1 MDKTLLSILSG
12 LGGMLGWGT
21 SDFLANSA
29 SEKVGHHR
37 SLFWSQVAGMILI
50 GACVLIFNRNL
61 NLSPLLFGLTIVGG
75 IMYAVGYLFFYKGFE
90 IGNVSVVSATIN
102 LQVLF
107 AILISFFVRGQ
118 QLTSLQI
125 PALII
130 LLTGIS
136 LVSLNFDHL
145 KEGKVGLLK
154 GVKETLTAAIV
165 FGIFYWPL
173 NEYLVE
179 QADWIFI
186 SFLIKVVA
194 LLFLFLLS
202 WRNKTKLNV
211 KSDTRL
217 YFLIAAVGVLE
228 ALGILSASFGQS
240 YGDGIIVAPIASA
253 LTIVTVALAM
263 IFSNEKINRLQ
274 AFGILLAIV
283 GIVMTA
289 F

>member
-50 GACVLIFNRNL
+50 GACVLVFNRSLDL
-61 NLSPLLFGLTIVGG
+61 NPLLLGLTILGG

-118 QLTSLQI
+118 QLTSFQI

-194 LLFLFLLS
+194 LSFLFLLS
-202 WRNKTKLNV
+202 WRNKTKLKIKNN
-211 KSDTRL
+211 TRL
-217 YFLIAAVGVLE
+217 YFLIAAVGILE

-253 LTIVTVALAM
+253 LTIVTVTLAM

-274 AFGILLAIV
+274 AFGILLAIA